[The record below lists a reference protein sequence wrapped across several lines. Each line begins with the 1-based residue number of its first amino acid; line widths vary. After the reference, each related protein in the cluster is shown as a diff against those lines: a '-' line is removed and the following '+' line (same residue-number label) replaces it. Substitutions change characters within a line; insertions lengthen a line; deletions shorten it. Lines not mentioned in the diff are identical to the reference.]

1 MVLTGK
7 HSNCA
12 ILDWNHRVT
21 WVVGGEV
28 TARTVHTASGVMVEE
43 FSCVCGRIRTDVG
56 ELSEMRVT
64 ANERHRELVKE
75 QE

>member
-12 ILDWNHRVT
+12 ILDWNHGMMGI
-21 WVVGGEV
+21 GGCEV
-28 TARTVHTASGVMVEE
+28 TAGAVHTASGEIIE
-43 FSCVCGRIRTDVG
+43 QFSCVCGRILTDVG
-56 ELSEMRVT
+56 ELSEMGVT
-64 ANERHRELVKE
+64 ANKRNGKLVEE

>member
-12 ILDWNHRVT
+12 ILDWNHRMT

-28 TARTVHTASGVMVEE
+28 TAGAVHTASGVMVEE
-43 FSCVCGRIRTDVG
+43 FSCVCGCILADIG
-56 ELSEMRVT
+56 ELSEMIVT
-64 ANERHRELVKE
+64 AHQRNRKLIEE
-75 QE
+75 